1 MDNQCLVVLSKFA
14 VAARQAIGP
23 MNPAKLIKDA
33 EYSAHVFDRVFAQ
46 GDEALILLAL
56 EVQSLLSLNTE
67 SAGKPIA
74 SIAAIK
80 PELKENPKS
89 ETSKVEV
96 KEQKYMFGAR
106 S

>member
-14 VAARQAIGP
+14 VAARQVIGP
-23 MNPAKLIKDA
+23 VNPAKLIKDA
-33 EYSAHVFDRVFAQ
+33 EYSADVFDRVFAQ

-67 SAGKPIA
+67 STAKHSA
-74 SIAAIK
+74 SIVPIK
-80 PELKENPKS
+80 PELKESLKEPAK
-89 ETSKVEV
+89 TEV